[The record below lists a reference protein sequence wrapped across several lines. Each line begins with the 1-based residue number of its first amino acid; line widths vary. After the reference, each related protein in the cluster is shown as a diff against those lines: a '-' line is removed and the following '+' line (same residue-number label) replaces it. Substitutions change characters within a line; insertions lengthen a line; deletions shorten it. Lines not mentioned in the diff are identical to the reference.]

1 MLPHLSLKVS
11 FKSAAAIHHCG
22 QKHEKKSNSIY
33 KQVKLQLTV
42 FFASIITALKSTVFW
57 NIFEWTDWKEAP
69 RRVRIEGKSFL
80 KTHWFYCSLYYALF
94 FYFWPTVHTSF
105 VYILHMNANIV
116 VLQRRLGAVLTS
128 DLFGKYNF
136 REHDWKDKVCTKWM
150 DNEMNA

>member
-1 MLPHLSLKVS
+1 MYCTIFPFL
-11 FKSAAAIHHCG
+11 AHCA
-22 QKHEKKSNSIY
+22 
-33 KQVKLQLTV
+33 QVV
-42 FFASIITALKSTVFW
+42 
-57 NIFEWTDWKEAP
+57 
-69 RRVRIEGKSFL
+69 
-80 KTHWFYCSLYYALF
+80 C
-94 FYFWPTVHTSF
+94 